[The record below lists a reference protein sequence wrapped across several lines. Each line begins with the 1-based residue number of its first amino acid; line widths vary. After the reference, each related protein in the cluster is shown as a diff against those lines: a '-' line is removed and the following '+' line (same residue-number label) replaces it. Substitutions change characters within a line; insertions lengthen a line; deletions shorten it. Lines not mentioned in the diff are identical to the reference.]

1 MKGEVD
7 MSETTYFNNEKYNK
21 KQRKYLNM
29 LSNKKE
35 SKIMKQLHDM
45 PNFQRMKIVEA
56 AVLYEQM
63 EQANYEIIM
72 SKLYN
77 AYNMLF
83 TVGNSQVHKDWVALW
98 ESLRASNLVFMH
110 DILCSHHRPEIIRMA
125 RNMAQASY
133 LSELDDENNLL
144 PW

>member
-83 TVGNSQVHKDWVALW
+83 TIGLSQAHKDWVSVW
-98 ESLRASNLVFMH
+98 ESLKSSNYVLLH
-110 DILCSHHRPEIIRMA
+110 DILGSHHRPEIVRMTI
-125 RNMAQASY
+125 NMAHASY
-133 LSELDDENNLL
+133 WSELDDKNKLL